1 MAPRATDGGRVKA
14 QLAKTRATLASAGI
28 PLPWLDAEILVAHV
42 LKSSRERLHSHPDRE
57 LTVAQRARLRRLTS
71 RRAVRVPVPY
81 LVGEREFY
89 GYMFRVTPAVLIPR
103 PSSELLVE
111 LAIDWLKAHP
121 QARRAIDLGTG
132 SGAVAISVAKAVP
145 QVRIE
150 ARDVSAPA
158 LRVAT
163 ENIGHYRLRGRIT
176 TVKGDLLRGAAPADL
191 ILANLPYIPAALR
204 RVRPK
209 ELDYEPALAL
219 DGGKDGLDLIRTAL
233 AQAPA
238 AVKPG
243 ALVLFECD
251 PAQTRRIVRLAQG
264 LWPSAQVSV
273 HKDLAGQDRVVRI
286 QLG

>member
-14 QLAKTRATLASAGI
+14 QLAGTRATLSAAGI

-42 LKSSRERLHSHPDRE
+42 LQSSRERLHSHPDRQ
-57 LTVAQRARLRRLTS
+57 LTVAQRARLRRLTT
-71 RRAVRVPVPY
+71 RRAARVPVPY

-89 GYMFRVTPAVLIPR
+89 GLMFRVTPAVLIPR

-111 LAIDWLKAHP
+111 LALDWLKRHP
-121 QARRAIDLGTG
+121 QARRVIDLGTG

-150 ARDVSAPA
+150 ARDVSARA
-158 LRVAT
+158 LRVAA
-163 ENIGHYRLRGRIT
+163 ENVAQYRLRRRIT
-176 TVKGDLLRGAAPADL
+176 TVKGDLLRGAAAADL
-191 ILANLPYIPAALR
+191 IMANLPYIPEALR
-204 RVRPK
+204 RIRPK
-209 ELDYEPALAL
+209 ELEYEPALAL
-219 DGGKDGLDLIRTAL
+219 DGGKDGLSLIRTAL

-243 ALVLFECD
+243 GLVLFECD
-251 PAQTRRIVRLAQG
+251 PAQIRRIVRLAQG
-264 LWPSAQVSV
+264 HWPSAEVSV

-286 QLG
+286 QT

>member
-1 MAPRATDGGRVKA
+1 MAPPATDSGRVKA
-14 QLAKTRATLASAGI
+14 QLAKARARLAMAGI

-42 LKSSRERLHSHPDRE
+42 LKSSRERLHSHPDHQ

-71 RRAVRVPVPY
+71 RRAARVPVPY

-89 GYMFRVTPAVLIPR
+89 GHMFRVTPAVLIPR

-121 QARRAIDLGTG
+121 EARRVIDLGTG

-150 ARDVSAPA
+150 ARDISARA
-158 LRVAT
+158 LRVAAD
-163 ENIGHYRLRGRIT
+163 NIARHRLRRRIT
-176 TVKGDLLRGAAPADL
+176 TVKADLLRGAAPADV
-191 ILANLPYIPAALR
+191 ILANLPYIPEALR

-209 ELDYEPALAL
+209 ELEYEPGLAL
-219 DGGKDGLDLIRTAL
+219 DGGKDGLDLIRMAL

-243 ALVLFECD
+243 GLVLFECD
-251 PAQTRRIVRLAQG
+251 PAQTRRVVRWANG
-264 LWPSAQVSV
+264 HWPTADVSV

-286 QLG
+286 QT

>member
-14 QLAKTRATLASAGI
+14 QLAKARATLATAGI

-42 LKSSRERLHSHPDRE
+42 LQSSRERLHSHPDRQ
-57 LTVAQRARLRRLTS
+57 LTVAQRARLRRLTT
-71 RRAVRVPVPY
+71 RRAARVPVPY

-89 GYMFRVTPAVLIPR
+89 GHMFRVTPAVLIPR

-111 LAIDWLKAHP
+111 LAIDWLKTHP
-121 QARRAIDLGTG
+121 DARRVIDLGTG

-150 ARDVSAPA
+150 ARDVSARA
-158 LRVAT
+158 LRVAA
-163 ENIGHYRLRGRIT
+163 ENVAQYRLRRRIT

-191 ILANLPYIPAALR
+191 IMANLPYIPEALR
-204 RVRPK
+204 RIRPK
-209 ELDYEPALAL
+209 ELEYEPALAL
-219 DGGKDGLDLIRTAL
+219 DGGKDGLSLIRTAL

-238 AVKPG
+238 AVNAG
-243 ALVLFECD
+243 GLVLFECD
-251 PAQTRRIVRLAQG
+251 PAQIRRIVRLAQG
-264 LWPSAQVSV
+264 HWPSAKLSV

-286 QLG
+286 QT

>member
-1 MAPRATDGGRVKA
+1 MAPRATDAGRVKA
-14 QLAKTRATLASAGI
+14 QLAKTRATLATAGI

-42 LKSSRERLHSHPDRE
+42 LQSSRARLHSHPERE
-57 LTVAQRARLRRLTS
+57 LTVAQRARLQRLTT
-71 RRAVRVPVPY
+71 RRAARVPVPY

-145 QVRIE
+145 RARIE
-150 ARDVSAPA
+150 ARDVSARA
-158 LRVAT
+158 LRVAD
-163 ENIGHYRLRGRIT
+163 ENIAHFRLRRRIT

-191 ILANLPYIPAALR
+191 IMANLPYIPQALR
-204 RVRPK
+204 RIRPK
-209 ELDYEPALAL
+209 ELEYEPGLAL
-219 DGGKDGLDLIRTAL
+219 DGGKDGLSLIRVAL
-233 AQAPA
+233 TQAPTV
-238 AVKPG
+238 VKPG
-243 ALVLFECD
+243 GLVLFECD

-264 LWPSAQVSV
+264 LWPSAGVSV
-273 HKDLAGQDRVVRI
+273 HKDLAGQDRAVRI
-286 QLG
+286 QT

>member
-1 MAPRATDGGRVKA
+1 MAPRATDVGRVKA
-14 QLAKTRATLASAGI
+14 QLAQTRATLATAGI

-42 LKSSRERLHSHPDRE
+42 LQSSRERLHSHPERE
-57 LTVAQRARLRRLTS
+57 LTVGQRSQLRRLTS
-71 RRAVRVPVPY
+71 RRAARVPVPY

-89 GYMFRVTPAVLIPR
+89 GHMFRVTPAVLIPR

-121 QARRAIDLGTG
+121 QAMRVIDLGTG

-145 QVRIE
+145 RVRIE
-150 ARDVSAPA
+150 ARDVSARA
-158 LRVAT
+158 LRVAD
-163 ENIGHYRLRGRIT
+163 ENIAHYRLRRRIA
-176 TVKGDLLRGAAPADL
+176 TVRANLLRGAAPADL
-191 ILANLPYIPAALR
+191 VLANLPYIPDALR
-204 RVRPK
+204 RIRPK
-209 ELDYEPALAL
+209 ELHYEPQLAL
-219 DGGKDGLDLIRTAL
+219 DGGKDGLDLIRSAL

-243 ALVLFECD
+243 GLVLFECD

-273 HKDLAGQDRVVRI
+273 HKDLAGLDRVVRI
-286 QLG
+286 QT

>member
-1 MAPRATDGGRVKA
+1 MAPRATDAGRVKA
-14 QLAKTRATLASAGI
+14 QLAKARATLATAGI

-42 LKSSRERLHSHPDRE
+42 LKSSRERLHSHPDRM
-57 LTVAQRARLRRLTS
+57 LTVAQRARLRRLTT
-71 RRAVRVPVPY
+71 RRAARVPVPY

-89 GYMFRVTPAVLIPR
+89 GHMFIVTPAVLIPR

-111 LAIDWLKAHP
+111 LAIDWLKTHP
-121 QARRAIDLGTG
+121 TAREVIDLGTG

-145 QVRIE
+145 DVRLE
-150 ARDVSAPA
+150 ARDVSARA
-158 LRVAT
+158 LRVAA
-163 ENIGHYRLRGRIT
+163 ENIARYRLRRRIT
-176 TVKGDLLRGAAPADL
+176 TVKADLLRGAKPADL
-191 ILANLPYIPAALR
+191 ILANLPYIPDALR

-238 AVKPG
+238 AVKAG
-243 ALVLFECD
+243 GLVLFECD

-264 LWPSAQVSV
+264 HWPAADISV

-286 QLG
+286 QT